1 MNRQEFL
8 ENIRKRL
15 SGLPQYD
22 VDKLIDYYNEM
33 IDDRMEDGLSEKEA
47 IEALGSVDDIVSQ
60 ILMNTPL
67 TTIVKEKVRPKH
79 NLRVLEIIL
88 LVLGFPLWGSLL
100 LAAIMIIL
108 AMYIVLLSLILVM
121 YSVDFAFASCVVAG
135 IAGCVI
141 MICTGKGIASVL
153 FLLGGG
159 LISAGIAIILFFVFN
174 KAAKSVLMAGKNILL
189 GIKCCIIGK
198 EDK

>member
-15 SGLPQYD
+15 SGLPQED
-22 VDKLIDYYNEM
+22 TDKLTDYYNEM

-67 TTIVKEKVRPKH
+67 TKIVKEKVRPKH

-100 LAAIMIIL
+100 LAAVLIIF
-108 AMYIVLLSLILVM
+108 AMYIVLLSLIFTM
-121 YSVDFAFASCVVAG
+121 YSVDFALASCAVAG
-135 IAGCVI
+135 ITGCVI
-141 MICTGKGIASVL
+141 MICTGKGIAGAL

-159 LISAGIAIILFFVFN
+159 LISAGISIILFFVFN
-174 KAAKSVLMAGKNILL
+174 KAAKSVLMASKNILL
-189 GIKCCIIGK
+189 RIKCCIIGK